1 MTSSNLRVLVLL
13 VLLAGSWIFMALH
26 WQAGHGDRP
35 TESEP
40 DDQSA
45 TLGAL
50 TSLTAIGELP
60 DEARFDATPD
70 FVTTVAPPA
79 RGSEVFEAEG
89 GVRYSLYQVE
99 HDNQGATPRQYVRMV
114 VEPVS
119 TAGIDQT
126 ANITVVFNP
135 AYEELVFH
143 TLQVERDGEV
153 SDRRSSTTI
162 EFARRETRLERRMFD
177 GRATAI
183 IRFSDIRL
191 GDRVEY
197 AYTVSG
203 RNPALPENESR
214 QMRLGFGAPVEQM
227 LVRSVWTADQA
238 PHHRMLGP
246 DAATDLNV
254 ETVGDRHIVQFG
266 PVGTPTFNGE
276 RGAPAWIYQAPTLQL
291 SDFASWDAVS
301 SWSAPFYT
309 VDSSPEILALAEQ
322 IRSEHTNRDA
332 RLVAALRFVQDEIRY
347 LAISFG
353 AGGYVP
359 AAPTETLERRYGD
372 CKAKTLLLI
381 SLLHAL
387 DIDADAALVHTT
399 QGHGLMET
407 LPRHTAFNHV
417 IVRAFLDGEPYWI
430 DGTRSEQGGRL
441 DTLVQPDFGYALPIS
456 ANGETPVRMTEP
468 DTETAA
474 ITSHETLM
482 IHSTEGD
489 ASIEY
494 VIQASGAGAD
504 ETRSRIARSGRADLQ
519 ESLLDYF
526 RARFDDV
533 TIQTDLVVTDD
544 RDANEIEARLL
555 LSVGNVLRMHEN
567 GEDQQV
573 SGRATLR
580 IPTRSNTER
589 NRRFAL
595 SLGQPL
601 RQAAIVTLVVPDG
614 MADWSIEPSSRLL
627 ETRGIEFSLSR
638 DQTGNTTILSYDLN
652 IDERVLSPDEAEAAL
667 DAAEQVRQMLRWSL
681 VSP

>member
-13 VLLAGSWIFMALH
+13 ALLAGSWIFMALH
-26 WQAGHGDRP
+26 WQVDHGDRP
-35 TESEP
+35 SVGEA

-45 TLGAL
+45 TPGAL

-60 DEARFDATPD
+60 DEASFDATPD
-70 FVTTVAPPA
+70 FVTSIAVPA
-79 RGSEVFEAEG
+79 RGSEMFEAEG
-89 GVRYSLYQVE
+89 GVRYTLYQVE
-99 HDNQGATPRQYVRMV
+99 HDNHGATPRNYVRMIR
-114 VEPVS
+114 EPVS
-119 TAGIDQT
+119 TAGVDQA

-135 AYEELVFH
+135 AYQQLVFH
-143 TLQVERDGEV
+143 TLQVERDGEI
-153 SDRRSSTTI
+153 SDRRATTTI

-183 IRFSDIRL
+183 VRFSDIRL

-197 AYTVSG
+197 AYTISG

-227 LVRSVWTADQA
+227 FVRSVWTADQA

-246 DAATDLNV
+246 DAATGLSA
-254 ETVGDRHIVQFG
+254 ETLGNRHVIQFG

-276 RGAPAWIYQAPTLQL
+276 RGAPAWVFQAPTLQL
-291 SDFASWDAVS
+291 SDFTGWDAVS
-301 SWSAPFYT
+301 RWSAPFYEI
-309 VDSSPEILALAEQ
+309 DSSPEVLALAEQ
-322 IRSEHTNRDA
+322 IRSQNPNRDA
-332 RLVAALRFVQDEIRY
+332 RLIAALRFVQDEIRY

-359 AAPTETLERRYGD
+359 AAPADTLERRYGD
-372 CKAKTLLLI
+372 CKAKTVLLM

-387 DIDADAALVHTT
+387 DIDAEAALVHTT
-399 QGHGLMET
+399 QGHGLLET

-417 IVRAFLDGEPYWI
+417 IVRAYLDGESYWL
-430 DGTRSEQGGRL
+430 DGTRSEQGGHL
-441 DTLVQPDFGYALPIS
+441 DTLVQPDFGHALPIS
-456 ANGETPVRMTEP
+456 ADGGTPVRMTEP
-468 DTETAA
+468 DTDSAA
-474 ITSHETLM
+474 LTSHETLM
-482 IHSTEGD
+482 IHSTDGD

-494 VIQASGAGAD
+494 VIRASGEGAD

-533 TIQTDLVVTDD
+533 TIRTDLAVIDD
-544 RDANEIEARLL
+544 RDANEIEVRLL
-555 LSVGNVLRMHEN
+555 LSAGNVLRMHED
-567 GEDQQV
+567 GEHQQV

-580 IPTRSNTER
+580 IPVRSNAER

-595 SLGQPL
+595 SLGQPM
-601 RQAAIVTLVVPDG
+601 RQTAIVTLVLPAD
-614 MADWSIEPSSRLL
+614 MADWSIEPSARNL
-627 ETRGIEFSLSR
+627 ETTGLGFSLSR
-638 DQTGNTTILSYDLN
+638 EQTGNVTNLRYDLDIN
-652 IDERVLSPDEAEAAL
+652 ERVLSADDAEAAL
-667 DAAEQVRQMLRWSL
+667 DAAEQMRQMLRWAV